1 MASTADRVELGKI
14 RIDEDDADLL
24 KRLSAATGAPVSEL
38 RRRAYSEYV
47 KRHRQFILDH
57 EQNDLA

>member
-14 RIDEDDADLL
+14 RIDPDDADLL
-24 KRLSAATGAPVSEL
+24 KRLSDATGATVAEL

-47 KRHRQFILDH
+47 KRHRQFISDH